1 MSTFDIILMLPLA
14 YGVFQGFRKGLMQE
28 LVAVIALVLGF
39 ILGLKLLTTV
49 IPVVQEYIG
58 NAYGLLPF
66 VSFLAIFI
74 AVIVGVRFLGLMLK
88 KVLDITPLGV
98 FDNLLGGVLG
108 ALKFCLALS
117 LLLYVSGLAGI
128 SVSGKMARESVVYP
142 VVLKATPFALEV
154 MGWLLPFVKGVLAT
168 LKGLF

>member
-1 MSTFDIILMLPLA
+1 MSTFDIILLIPLA
-14 YGVFQGFRKGLMQE
+14 YGIFQGFRKGLLQE
-28 LVAVIALVLGF
+28 LVAIIALVLGF

-74 AVIVGVRFLGLMLK
+74 AVIVGVRFLGVMLK
-88 KVLDITPLGV
+88 TVLDFTPLGV
-98 FDNLLGGVLG
+98 FDNILGGVLG
-108 ALKFCLALS
+108 GLKVCLALS

-128 SVSGKMARESVVYP
+128 SVSGNAAHESVVYP
-142 VVLKATPFALEV
+142 VVLKATPYALEI
-154 MGWLLPFVKGVLAT
+154 MSWLMPFIKGMLAT

>member
-1 MSTFDIILMLPLA
+1 
-14 YGVFQGFRKGLMQE
+14 
-28 LVAVIALVLGF
+28 
-39 ILGLKLLTTV
+39 
-49 IPVVQEYIG
+49 VQQFIG

-66 VSFLAIFI
+66 VSFLVVFI

-88 KVLDITPLGV
+88 KFLDITPLGV

-108 ALKFCLALS
+108 GLKICLALS

-142 VVLKATPFALEV
+142 VVLKATPYALEV
-154 MGWLLPFVKGVLAT
+154 MSWLLPFVKGVLST

>member
-1 MSTFDIILMLPLA
+1 MSTFDIILALPLA

-28 LVAVIALVLGF
+28 LLAVIALVLGF

-49 IPVVQEYIG
+49 IPVVQQFIG

-66 VSFLAIFI
+66 VSFLAVFI
-74 AVIVGVRFLGLMLK
+74 AVIVGVRFLGLLLK
-88 KVLDITPLGV
+88 KFLDITPLGV

-108 ALKFCLALS
+108 GLKFCLAIS

-142 VVLKATPFALEV
+142 VVLKSTPYALEV
-154 MGWLLPFVKGVLAT
+154 MGWLLPFVKGVLST

>member
-1 MSTFDIILMLPLA
+1 
-14 YGVFQGFRKGLMQE
+14 MQE

-49 IPVVQEYIG
+49 IPVIQQFIG

-66 VSFLAIFI
+66 VSFLAVFI
-74 AVIVGVRFLGLMLK
+74 SVIVGVRFLGILLK
-88 KVLDITPLGV
+88 KFLDITPLGV

-108 ALKFCLALS
+108 GLKFCLAIS

-128 SVSGKMARESVVYP
+128 SVSGNMASTSVVYP
-142 VVLKATPFALEV
+142 VVLKATPYALEI
-154 MGWLLPFVKGVLAT
+154 MGYLLPFVKGILAT